1 MIDAILKGLVSSASY
16 LLSSN
21 PLAFTKTGTADGAPS
36 PSLLAHKGSTCS
48 ALHLPSPPSPS
59 SPHSTCLP
67 PSPHDA
73 HPRGERGR
81 WVRPLGYAER
91 FMTAAH
97 DHGCMTTV
105 YALWLDARAPIDFE
119 VIKQATS
126 IMYRKLPHLRMSIG
140 RHKGKLW
147 WREIPR
153 EAVDVEELRSD
164 DVHSTLE
171 SLLRRRYRMEEG
183 PLWFTRFVPLQGED
197 ECVIDNNHNLKYKY
211 VCLFGFHHNVS
222 DGTTNMKFCK
232 VFLQVVN
239 DLLAGREVD
248 MRQEGV
254 FATPLHDQI
263 ADDASSQWY
272 LFTIFLKRFYKGILS
287 YGAYVRN
294 FTHIYRMPAENIAS
308 TRVLHHELD
317 EFTTR
322 NLLRRCKMEGV
333 TLNSAFTAAANLTLY
348 RMMADKNHSL
358 DATTVSSLQAINM
371 RRYWPKDAQPN
382 TFGCHISML
391 DVGFATNRA
400 DLDGFWEYSRGVHS
414 SLVYQLTTTQHPLK
428 IQPISERLILII
440 CSNSWLDWAGFPS
453 TNDNHYTVTNMG
465 DLTHTFPGMGE
476 EVEVSR
482 VLRSVSCHFMPTLC
496 QHTLQTFRGRFCYS
510 LDYYTQK
517 LSRETATTYAQGIID
532 LLRKSIHTPN

>member
-1 MIDAILKGLVSSASY
+1 
-16 LLSSN
+16 
-21 PLAFTKTGTADGAPS
+21 
-36 PSLLAHKGSTCS
+36 
-48 ALHLPSPPSPS
+48 
-59 SPHSTCLP
+59 
-67 PSPHDA
+67 
-73 HPRGERGR
+73 
-81 WVRPLGYAER
+81 
-91 FMTAAH
+91 MTSAH

-105 YALWLDARAPIDFE
+105 YALWLDARAPIDFQ

-164 DVHSTLE
+164 DVLATLE

-197 ECVIDNNHNLKYKY
+197 ECVRDNNHNLKYKY

-263 ADDASSQWY
+263 ADDASSQSY

-348 RMMADKNHSL
+348 QMMASKNHSL
-358 DATTVSSLQAINM
+358 DETTVNSLQAINM

-391 DVGFATNRA
+391 DVGFDTRRA

-440 CSNSWLDWAGFPS
+440 CSNSWLDWAGLPS

-465 DLTHTFPGMGE
+465 DLTHTFPGMGD

-482 VLRSVSCHFMPTLC
+482 VLRSVSCVPCHAVPAHAADLPRPLLLLPRLL
-496 QHTLQTFRGRFCYS
+496 HAEALAGDGHHVRPGHHRPPA
-510 LDYYTQK
+510 
-517 LSRETATTYAQGIID
+517 EVHPHAQ
-532 LLRKSIHTPN
+532 LT